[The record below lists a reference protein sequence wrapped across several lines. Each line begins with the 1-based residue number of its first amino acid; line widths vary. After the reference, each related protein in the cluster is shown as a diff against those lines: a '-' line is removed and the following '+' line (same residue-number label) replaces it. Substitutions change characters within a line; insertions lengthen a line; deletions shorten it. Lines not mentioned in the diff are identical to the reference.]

1 MIKHSS
7 FLYTSDLENV
17 VTLCFR
23 AFENSNYE
31 VRCSVA
37 KLLGLLIASTQ
48 IQNKEHHSGM
58 IIKLFWGGRV
68 ENYYGFTTI
77 LKIICRVPFFYNC

>member
-17 VTLCFR
+17 AALCFR
-23 AFENSNYE
+23 SFENSNYE

-37 KLLGLLIASTQ
+37 KLLGFLIASTQ
-48 IQNKEHHSGM
+48 IQNREHHSGK
-58 IIKLFWGGRV
+58 KL
-68 ENYYGFTTI
+68 N
-77 LKIICRVPFFYNC
+77 FYFNIF

>member
-17 VTLCFR
+17 ATLCFR
-23 AFENSNYE
+23 AFENANYE

-37 KLLGLLIASTQ
+37 KLLGFLIASTQ
-48 IQNKEHHSGM
+48 IQNKDHHSG
-58 IIKLFWGGRV
+58 IK
-68 ENYYGFTTI
+68 I
-77 LKIICRVPFFYNC
+77 SQSIFFYTIVIILF

>member
-17 VTLCFR
+17 ATLCFR

-37 KLLGLLIASTQ
+37 KLLGFLIASTQ
-48 IQNKEHHSGM
+48 ILNKEHHPG
-58 IIKLFWGGRV
+58 I
-68 ENYYGFTTI
+68 NYYFNEFI
-77 LKIICRVPFFYNC
+77 

>member
-17 VTLCFR
+17 ATLCFR
-23 AFENSNYE
+23 GFENANYE

-37 KLLGLLIASTQ
+37 KLLGFLIASTQ
-48 IQNKEHHSGM
+48 MQNKEHHSG
-58 IIKLFWGGRV
+58 IKIKL
-68 ENYYGFTTI
+68 NT
-77 LKIICRVPFFYNC
+77 

>member
-17 VTLCFR
+17 ATLCFR
-23 AFENSNYE
+23 SFENANYE

-37 KLLGLLIASTQ
+37 KLLGFLIASTQ
-48 IQNKEHHSGM
+48 MQNKDNHSSKKFNLYKKK
-58 IIKLFWGGRV
+58 KLI
-68 ENYYGFTTI
+68 NY
-77 LKIICRVPFFYNC
+77 